1 MLPLHDV
8 WKYEWV
14 FVAGP
19 PVNSMFFFFVV
30 EEHRDTNGAQ
40 ITHGSLRKMR
50 NASRVLESI

>member
-19 PVNSMFFFFVV
+19 PVNSFFFFVV
-30 EEHRDTNGAQ
+30 EEYRDTKGAQ
-40 ITHGSLRKMR
+40 ITHVALRKMR
-50 NASRVLESI
+50 NTS